1 MGCGRDKVF
10 SRLLNGLQHKFSI
23 KSKMGRSRTTELCR
37 QKPGGQ
43 KEFYKRPF
51 TMEQWGK
58 CCVTVRNMENMLL
71 NTAGS
76 GINKSQTQT
85 IKNIKVV
92 YHVPTP
98 FSSVVCYKENLLLN
112 GIQFW
117 LNYQRHFP
125 HESHSLTCVINSSL
139 AILIYFYHREIGA
152 ELEGNSKLHF
162 SLLFRA
168 LIPLIFSS
176 SLLSNNYDGDS
187 PGRQSQI

>member
-1 MGCGRDKVF
+1 
-10 SRLLNGLQHKFSI
+10 
-23 KSKMGRSRTTELCR
+23 
-37 QKPGGQ
+37 
-43 KEFYKRPF
+43 
-51 TMEQWGK
+51 
-58 CCVTVRNMENMLL
+58 MLS

-98 FSSVVCYKENLLLN
+98 FSSVVCYKEILLLN

-125 HESHSLTCVINSSL
+125 YENHSLTCVINSSR

-152 ELEGNSKLHF
+152 E
-162 SLLFRA
+162 
-168 LIPLIFSS
+168 
-176 SLLSNNYDGDS
+176 
-187 PGRQSQI
+187 